1 MKNNV
6 MLNLKQKLD
15 VLESAI
21 DGRNVIYIDYPI
33 HTNGGDLLIFLGTM
47 AFFRNRKVNVLAS
60 YSCHNCD
67 LTEIESLLTKYKN
80 TCIVLHGG
88 GNFGDLY
95 VNHQSLRTQIFTQF
109 KDERILLFPQTAHYE
124 AEQNLDKDRQL
135 ISTLTNAHFF
145 ARDQQTLD
153 LFNSMGVGCELCPD
167 IAHELYGEFPSNS
180 SKLGNTLNFIR
191 QDKEK
196 KTTDKHY
203 ENAVDWINLLSWTDK
218 KIMRVIVR
226 WQKKSNSLSQLSFKL
241 WYWYAD
247 KIMKKL
253 AIVFQ
258 QHETIITS
266 RLHGH
271 IFSCLLDRQNL
282 VLDNIYGKNSRY
294 ISHWTKNIE
303 YLKNPD

>member
-1 MKNNV
+1 
-6 MLNLKQKLD
+6 MLNLKQKLN

-21 DGRNVIYIDYPI
+21 NGRNVIYIDYPI

-47 AFFRNRKVNVLAS
+47 AFFKNRQINVLAS

-67 LTEIESLLTKYKN
+67 FTQIKSLLTENDN

-95 VNHQSLRTQIFTQF
+95 VNHQALRAEIFTQF

-124 AEQNLDKDRQL
+124 AEVNLEKDRQL

-145 ARDQQTLD
+145 ARDQYTLD
-153 LFNSMGVGCELCPD
+153 IFTSMGIETELCPD
-167 IAHELYGEFPSNS
+167 IAHELYGEFTESPSKQGS
-180 SKLGNTLNFIR
+180 ALHFIR
-191 QDKEK
+191 QDKEMRQ
-196 KTTDKHY
+196 TDTQY
-203 ENAVDWINLLSWTDK
+203 EDAVDWTNLLSWTDK
-218 KIMRVIVR
+218 KFIRVIVR
-226 WQKKSNSLSQLSFKL
+226 WQKQSNMLSQLSFKL
-241 WYWYAD
+241 WHWYAK

-253 AIVFQ
+253 AKVFQ
-258 QHETIITS
+258 KHETIITS

-271 IFSCLLDRQNL
+271 IFSCLLDRKNY

-294 ISHWTKNIE
+294 ISHWTKDAE
-303 YLKNPD
+303 CLKRAD